1 MLVCKSYSF
10 SHLTDLLWSHWCWLQ
25 RAGCQTLHR
34 FSKELQTMS
43 RMARTDERLV
53 QVVPSIW
60 QQTSSLQRWGM
71 CMFTGT
77 YCGNMSGLCV
87 CGCVCTQTFTVL
99 HMSCVL
105 VIQQYRKMRQHERW
119 MQFSP
124 VLRGREMVTQRRVG
138 TCRGQQSPRCCS
150 WLFPGWDLQP
160 WVTCPADTQGRGVP
174 GHTSHTCVHWAAA
187 NSIRVCVTWK
197 TSVWLGLGCVCCS
210 PACWEWCWFCHWDQ
224 TSLGRPWNWA
234 PLWLLSPDTSGHTR
248 SQGEE
253 IQTLTS
259 FLWHLIRWLFC
270 YKQSTV

>member
-1 MLVCKSYSF
+1 MLTAESWMSNTAPF
-10 SHLTDLLWSHWCWLQ
+10 LQ
-25 RAGCQTLHR
+25 RAPDNVQDGEDRRAARPGRSFHLTADFLFAAMRYVYVHR
-34 FSKELQTMS
+34 YILWKHEWT
-43 RMARTDERLV
+43 
-53 QVVPSIW
+53 
-60 QQTSSLQRWGM
+60 
-71 CMFTGT
+71 
-77 YCGNMSGLCV
+77 V
-87 CGCVCTQTFTVL
+87 CLWLCVCTQTFTVL